1 MLFRSYPRS
10 PFYEQIKDAYP
21 FYTDTGR
28 LHSYSDDPTAL
39 SCGENFI
46 VHREGPEATPYLP
59 NVIISS
65 NPLVRPNDYGIPL
78 DAEHWDERTVRNVKL
93 SWGDAKKTTNFL
105 WKDGYQFYC
114 LTPKSRHSVH
124 SSWANVDWHLIWN
137 SNFGDPYRLDKRLP
151 NVGEH
156 QVHMNPQAAR
166 DLGIKDGDYVY
177 VDANPADRPY
187 LGATPSDPFYKV
199 SRLML
204 RCTYNAAYPY
214 NVVMMKHGAFIA
226 TEKTVKAQQTRP
238 DGLSL
243 TDEGYISNFRFGSQQ
258 SVTRNWHMPMHQ
270 TDTLFHKTK
279 AMMAFIFG
287 GEADNHAVNTVPKE
301 CLISVTK
308 AEDGGLGGKGPWK
321 PGTGG
326 MSPDAEND
334 TMKKYL
340 AGNFT
345 GSGGPTTQG
354 FE

>member
-1 MLFRSYPRS
+1 
-10 PFYEQIKDAYP
+10 
-21 FYTDTGR
+21 
-28 LHSYSDDPTAL
+28 
-39 SCGENFI
+39 
-46 VHREGPEATPYLP
+46 
-59 NVIISS
+59 
-65 NPLVRPNDYGIPL
+65 
-78 DAEHWDERTVRNVKL
+78 
-93 SWGDAKKTTNFL
+93 
-105 WKDGYQFYC
+105 
-114 LTPKSRHSVH
+114 
-124 SSWANVDWHLIWN
+124 
-137 SNFGDPYRLDKRLP
+137 
-151 NVGEH
+151 
-156 QVHMNPQAAR
+156 MNPQAAR

-214 NVVMMKHGAFIA
+214 NVVMMKHGSFIA

-238 DGLSL
+238 DGMSL

-321 PGTGG
+321 PGTSG

-334 TMKKYL
+334 AMKKYL
-340 AGNFT
+340 GGNFI